1 MKKRARSK
9 RRLLIKEIMNERHLS
24 IYEDELA
31 TKARA
36 MIRDQSL
43 RILPVVDAHK
53 KLLGKISRRDVMT
66 ISSSISPMRVK
77 GIMTPARH
85 VATMDDDAPGTI
97 KMMLR
102 ADVWYAPV
110 VASSQDK
117 TYKGVVGL
125 ENFIEPLIRTNPEK
139 LIKDVS
145 ESMTKNVVACSCE
158 DEVGN
163 IWRLM
168 QEKRFSGLPVVKNG
182 RLVGMV
188 TQKDLLQSG
197 SVLPTFEAQ
206 KGRFQASSKISSI
219 MKTGVT
225 VVKPSTKMI
234 QAAKV
239 MVSKD
244 VGRVPV
250 EDEEGKLVGIVD
262 REDVARMLVK

>member
-1 MKKRARSK
+1 M
-9 RRLLIKEIMNERHLS
+9 LIKEIMNERHPF

-36 MIRDQSL
+36 IIRDFAL
-43 RILPVVDAHK
+43 RILPVTDDHK
-53 KLLGKISRRDVMT
+53 KLLGKVSRRDIMT
-66 ISSSISPMRVK
+66 ISSSVSPIRVK
-77 GIMTPARH
+77 GIMTPAKH
-85 VATMDDDAPGTI
+85 VAAMDDDAATTI
-97 KMMLR
+97 KTMLK

-110 VASSQDK
+110 VTSAQDK
-117 TYKGVVGL
+117 TYRGVVGL

-139 LIKDVS
+139 LLKDVS
-145 ESMTKNVVACSCE
+145 ELMTKNVVTCCPE
-158 DEVGN
+158 DEVGS

-168 QEKRFSGLPVVKNG
+168 QEKRLGGLPVVKNG

-188 TQKDLLQSG
+188 TQKDLLESG

-225 VVKPSTKMI
+225 AVKPSTKMI
-234 QAAKV
+234 QVAKV
-239 MVSKD
+239 IVSKD

-250 EDEEGKLVGIVD
+250 EDDNGKLVGIVD

>member
-1 MKKRARSK
+1 
-9 RRLLIKEIMNERHLS
+9 LLIKEIMNERHPF

-31 TKARA
+31 TRARA
-36 MIRDQSL
+36 IIRDFAL
-43 RILPVVDAHK
+43 RILPATDDHK
-53 KLLGKISRRDVMT
+53 KLLGKVSRRDIMT
-66 ISSSISPMRVK
+66 ISSSVSPIRVK
-77 GIMTPARH
+77 GIMTPAKH
-85 VATMDDDAPGTI
+85 VAAMDDDVATTI
-97 KMMLR
+97 KTMLK

-110 VASSQDK
+110 VTSAQDK
-117 TYKGVVGL
+117 TYRGVVGL

-139 LIKDVS
+139 LLKDVS
-145 ESMTKNVVACSCE
+145 ELMTKNVVTCCPE
-158 DEVGN
+158 DEVGS

-168 QEKRFSGLPVVKNG
+168 QEKRLGGLPVVKNG

-188 TQKDLLQSG
+188 TQKDLLESG

-225 VVKPSTKMI
+225 AVKPSTKMI
-234 QAAKV
+234 QVAKV

-250 EDEEGKLVGIVD
+250 EDDNGKLVGIVD